1 MHRGLA
7 GNTREFSIDDDAW
20 NPGEAFAGEDQRP
33 RVALLPR
40 YARVDQDVLQLA
52 RANAAGRPHAKA
64 GPAKSQ
70 VHVQARP
77 QVRRVGIVAAG
88 AALDVEPGSGA
99 ARRARHHFHIR
110 AHDTKTQASRKIDA
124 STPPPA
130 SHQLDHP
137 AKLPPR

>member
-40 YARVDQDVLQLA
+40 YAHIDQDVLQLA

-64 GPAKSQ
+64 GPPKSQ

-77 QVRRVGIVAAG
+77 QVRRAGVAAAG
-88 AALDVEPGSGA
+88 TPAGSSPSTSCAIASCSAEARWAAA
-99 ARRARHHFHIR
+99 
-110 AHDTKTQASRKIDA
+110 
-124 STPPPA
+124 
-130 SHQLDHP
+130 
-137 AKLPPR
+137 

>member
-40 YARVDQDVLQLA
+40 YARIDQDVLQLA

-99 ARRARHHFHIR
+99 ARPACHHSHIPPP
-110 AHDTKTQASRKIDA
+110 ATK
-124 STPPPA
+124 TPPPT
-130 SHQLDHP
+130 
-137 AKLPPR
+137 KITPPPPPP